1 MIVRVLGVFLA
12 SLLLCLCINAVA
24 QIPDAIGIW
33 TFDEDKM
40 GTDVSGNENHGEPMG
55 DTALTDGKFGK
66 GLELNGV
73 DQCIEVPDS
82 DSLDVDDDQ
91 VTMTCWFWWAGSG
104 DDWQTFVSKGPM
116 SGTNENWAFF
126 INTGSI
132 YTHFIITPNGARTNV
147 DSPGGA
153 FDAEA
158 WHFVAGTYDGSTV
171 KIYIDG
177 DMVKEEGRSGNL
189 TPNDSSLR
197 IGHREGSPHWWNGV
211 LDEVGV
217 FNRALSE
224 DEVNRIMN
232 EGLGAIYLSVE
243 PSAKMAITWGQMKK

>member
-1 MIVRVLGVFLA
+1 MI
-12 SLLLCLCINAVA
+12 
-24 QIPDAIGIW
+24 
-33 TFDEDKM
+33 
-40 GTDVSGNENHGEPMG
+40 
-55 DTALTDGKFGK
+55 
-66 GLELNGV
+66 
-73 DQCIEVPDS
+73 IE
-82 DSLDVDDDQ
+82 

-104 DDWQTFVSKGPM
+104 DAWQTFVSKGPM

-126 INTGSI
+126 INTGTT
-132 YTHFIITPNGARTNV
+132 YTHFIITPNGARINV

-177 DMVKEEGRSGNL
+177 EVVVEQGSSGTL

-197 IGHREGSPHWWNGV
+197 IGHREASTHWWTGV

-217 FNRALSE
+217 FNRALSAGS
-224 DEVNRIMN
+224 EVISPFPKG
-232 EGLGAIYLSVE
+232 GLRGI
-243 PSAKMAITWGQMKK
+243 